1 MSESVNRAI
10 QFMKSYLNLFGN
22 GSQSLEDLELDLALS
37 SSGLVAGSGLVLGLG
52 SQGSNSL
59 SVRIGFK

>member
-22 GSQSLEDLELDLALS
+22 SSQGLEDLELNLALS

-52 SQGSNSL
+52 SQGTNSL
-59 SVRIGFK
+59 KC